1 MSWFGVFYASG
12 YWLDLVGENCGVGSL
27 KQWYKYQI
35 LYLLW
40 FVRTHKFGMIE
51 GKKYITSTLQFKFA
65 MDLIVQFGIFINF
78 GQNLTG
84 YYLEYLKFDL
94 SIIIFLVLAFD
105 HFKLINQFVMIIILR
120 PTQLV
125 IYYINSAILH
135 FLSTTIHN
143 LIITNFQ

>member
-1 MSWFGVFYASG
+1 
-12 YWLDLVGENCGVGSL
+12 
-27 KQWYKYQI
+27 
-35 LYLLW
+35 
-40 FVRTHKFGMIE
+40 MIE
-51 GKKYITSTLQFKFA
+51 GKKYITGTLQFKFA